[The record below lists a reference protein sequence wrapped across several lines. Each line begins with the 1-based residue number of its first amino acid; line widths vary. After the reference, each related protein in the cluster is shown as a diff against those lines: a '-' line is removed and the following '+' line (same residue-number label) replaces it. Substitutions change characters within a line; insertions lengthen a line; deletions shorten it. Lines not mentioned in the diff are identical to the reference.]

1 MAAQPE
7 AELENVLALVL
18 PRHLHFLPK
27 AISDG
32 HQPLGLP
39 RHATR
44 ETSCASTSQDIFRH
58 PHDWCLPQTY
68 VYPLFSVTVE
78 NQE

>member
-1 MAAQPE
+1 MTAQPE
-7 AELENVLALVL
+7 AELEKVLALVL

-32 HQPLGLP
+32 QQPLGLP
-39 RHATR
+39 RLATR
-44 ETSCASTSQDIFRH
+44 ETPSVSGSQAIFRH

-68 VYPLFSVTVE
+68 MFTLFSVLL
-78 NQE
+78 